1 VGDDEFAELV
11 ESSNSPAAKRIAELE
26 RELEQEREQVTILRS
41 DEKRL
46 MQFAKTY
53 RLRAD
58 EAEAKLASE
67 RALSNEMAAQLEHA
81 SFAYD
86 PGGCQKMFE
95 AWKDAREP

>member
-1 VGDDEFAELV
+1 VSDDEFAELV

-58 EAEAKLASE
+58 EAEAKLAAE

>member
-1 VGDDEFAELV
+1 MSDNEFAELV
-11 ESSNSPAAKRIAELE
+11 ESMNSPAAKRIAELE
-26 RELEQEREQVTILRS
+26 REL
-41 DEKRL
+41 
-46 MQFAKTY
+46 A
-53 RLRAD
+53 A
-58 EAEAKLASE
+58 E

>member
-1 VGDDEFAELV
+1 MAQLGWPSDGEPVAMLMTSHGE
-11 ESSNSPAAKRIAELE
+11 IE
-26 RELEQEREQVTILRS
+26 RELADLREQIAILRS

-58 EAEAKLASE
+58 EAEAKLAAE